1 MRKRGFGFVVFEE
14 KAGAQAAV
22 DALDG
27 NDVDGR
33 TVRVEFF
40 TPKPRTERRE
50 QQPRGNFGRGQDE
63 DGRRVY
69 VGNLDYRTDDATLNE
84 IFSEY
89 GEVQSCSQLTERED
103 PSRKRGFGFV
113 TFANSDDANAAVDNL
128 DGLEVDGRSL
138 RVNIAQPRPERPS
151 W

>member
-1 MRKRGFGFVVFEE
+1 MRCPN
-14 KAGAQAAV
+14 
-22 DALDG
+22 AL
-27 NDVDGR
+27 
-33 TVRVEFF
+33 T
-40 TPKPRTERRE
+40 
-50 QQPRGNFGRGQDE
+50 
-63 DGRRVY
+63 
-69 VGNLDYRTDDATLNE
+69 LDHPTLSL
-84 IFSEY
+84 IF
-89 GEVQSCSQLTERED
+89 QLTERED